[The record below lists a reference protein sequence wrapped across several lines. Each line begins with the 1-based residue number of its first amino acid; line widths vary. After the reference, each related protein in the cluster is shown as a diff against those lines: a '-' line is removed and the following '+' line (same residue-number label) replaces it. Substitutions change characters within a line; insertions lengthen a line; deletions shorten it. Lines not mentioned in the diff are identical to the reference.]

1 MHLLFYQRVINNFQ
15 IENPIPPSECSHQRA
30 SDYFTSS
37 QSSIICP
44 QYTNLSRSS
53 GPFYEKFGIGIHNLR
68 KQSDLQLIKCVQKNS
83 ESERS
88 YFIKP
93 PLSKIT
99 LFFQNKKMEQEY
111 RANVHSI
118 SEHEFIST
126 LASSRF
132 NTYFDVFISAV
143 VFFVI
148 SLCLFLVYKVTILWL
163 ITFIV
168 LFAIQVCAIALCFK
182 KIIYFSENVFSC
194 CSRWYRWNAFGGI
207 LVSLPVIAVL
217 CNFICLRVFST
228 FRMADYL
235 YSYLFFVGIVHFC
248 NFTQLNCWMKNC
260 LATCF
265 GIIFICLILTGF
277 CPCTSKRIYEI
288 NFSSSDYE
296 NGNLS
301 DAHNLTLSNDTSLNA
316 TNNFTTSSYEKSNNY
331 LYDLE
336 ILIDVLLLLV
346 LVWLL
351 NREFE
356 IGYRLSFHANFVA
369 NRDKIHVQ
377 HLKNQADWLIYNIVP
392 EHVAD
397 QLKKD
402 AKYSENF
409 KNVAIIFASIVN
421 FNEMYDE
428 SYLGGKEF
436 LRVLNEL
443 IGDFDELLTLPEF
456 QSVEKIKT
464 IGSTFMAASGL
475 NSTMRLEQDDPNEH
489 LYALM
494 DFAIAMQNVIDNF
507 NRDLLEFNLI
517 LRIGYN
523 FGDVTAAVIGN
534 TKLYYDIWGDAVNIA
549 SRMDSTG
556 VNGRVQVGEHCL
568 GILEKKYV
576 FEPRGTIYVKGKDN
590 MNVFLL
596 VKKIEDLEADT

>member
-1 MHLLFYQRVINNFQ
+1 ML
-15 IENPIPPSECSHQRA
+15 
-30 SDYFTSS
+30 
-37 QSSIICP
+37 
-44 QYTNLSRSS
+44 
-53 GPFYEKFGIGIHNLR
+53 
-68 KQSDLQLIKCVQKNS
+68 
-83 ESERS
+83 
-88 YFIKP
+88 
-93 PLSKIT
+93 
-99 LFFQNKKMEQEY
+99 
-111 RANVHSI
+111 
-118 SEHEFIST
+118 
-126 LASSRF
+126 
-132 NTYFDVFISAV
+132 
-143 VFFVI
+143 
-148 SLCLFLVYKVTILWL
+148 
-163 ITFIV
+163 
-168 LFAIQVCAIALCFK
+168 
-182 KIIYFSENVFSC
+182 
-194 CSRWYRWNAFGGI
+194 
-207 LVSLPVIAVL
+207 
-217 CNFICLRVFST
+217 
-228 FRMADYL
+228 
-235 YSYLFFVGIVHFC
+235 
-248 NFTQLNCWMKNC
+248 
-260 LATCF
+260 
-265 GIIFICLILTGF
+265 FICLILSGY
-277 CPCTSKRIYEI
+277 CPCFPKKYNHNASNTSDTNFI
-288 NFSSSDYE
+288 NEF
-296 NGNLS
+296 G
-301 DAHNLTLSNDTSLNA
+301 A
-316 TNNFTTSSYEKSNNY
+316 NNFTNTSNSNLTNLPESDEDLHY
-331 LYDLE
+331 LYDME
-336 ILIDVLLLLV
+336 ILMDVLLLLV

-397 QLKKD
+397 QLKKN

-456 QSVEKIKT
+456 RSVEKIKT

-475 NSTMRLEQDDPNEH
+475 NSTMRLEQEDPNDH
-489 LYALM
+489 LCALM

-556 VNGRVQVGEHCL
+556 VNGRIQVGEHCL
-568 GILEKKYV
+568 SILEKKVY
-576 FEPRGTIYVKGKDN
+576 F
-590 MNVFLL
+590 
-596 VKKIEDLEADT
+596 